1 MRVEYYKRCV
11 GLASDATL
19 QGGPLAAASST
30 PLALQ
35 PPHCFVH
42 HWSRLAVDFA

>member
-30 PLALQ
+30 PLAAAPALLRAPLVQ
-35 PPHCFVH
+35 VGC
-42 HWSRLAVDFA
+42 